1 MTALQYGDDVTHVIR
16 GVQVSGGSCTL
27 TTIEADG
34 SPASYS
40 IDPTSI
46 TYTASSAYTFLQG
59 GDYSRLNMMLTG
71 GATFK
76 ENSSTK
82 DAVDIAADNGWNL
95 VRLRVFNDPGN
106 SSYSPS
112 SYMSP
117 GFVNKA
123 DALRLAIKAKNA
135 GLDILLSF
143 HYSDYWTNPSTQN
156 IPHEWS
162 GKNFSQLKTAIYDFT
177 KDVLDAM
184 NDQGT
189 LPAYVSIGNETNSGL
204 LFGGGTDGTGY
215 NSYNCDYEKYVAFF
229 NQGAQA
235 VRDVSASIKV
245 ITHLTSPNGTAGYV
259 LGQMN
264 TYNADY
270 DIIGLSYYP
279 YWTETM
285 SAAAFC
291 TAADGWAS
299 TYGKPV
305 LIMET
310 AVNWNTVTY
319 YGSAGQLEDQGYYE
333 SIYPASEEN
342 QRNYLLELA
351 NEIKKSSSVIGYVY
365 WDPVTVKLS
374 TWSYTYY
381 GTSGSISNY
390 DNGTINQNAA
400 LFDFNGNRLAA
411 WDAFKYNN

>member
-1 MTALQYGDDVTHVIR
+1 M
-16 GVQVSGGSCTL
+16 
-27 TTIEADG
+27 EADG
-34 SPASYS
+34 YKFRDANGQEKD
-40 IDPTSI
+40 IFVLMKELGM
-46 TYTASSAYTFLQG
+46 TA
-59 GDYSRLNMMLTG
+59 
-71 GATFK
+71 
-76 ENSSTK
+76 
-82 DAVDIAADNGWNL
+82 
-95 VRLRVFNDPGN
+95 VRLRVWVDPV
-106 SSYSPS
+106 SYGYGPWC
-112 SYMSP
+112 
-117 GFVNKA
+117 NKA
-123 DALRLAIKAKNA
+123 DVIGKAKRANA
-135 GLDILLSF
+135 QGLDILVNF
-143 HYSDYWTNPSTQN
+143 HYSDFFADPVSQN

-235 VRDVSASIKV
+235 VRDVSSSIKV

-319 YGSAGQLEDQGYYE
+319 YGGAGQLEDQGYYE